1 MKKVL
6 SFFKSMK
13 FGLILLGL
21 IALISIAGSVIPQGE
36 EAMYYVRNYSWY
48 GILLK
53 LQLNHVFTSWY
64 FVVLVV
70 LLCINLAMCSVLRWR
85 RIDPE
90 KEISAVSLGKADVTA
105 PQEELA
111 LIEDTLEKHHCH
123 KTEIAGVKVYEK
135 NRIGRYGTFITHLG
149 ILLTVIFFAM
159 AMYTPTVIDQTCM
172 PKDSITLDDGTQI
185 YVDSFHIEDQT
196 GDLDYRSTIE
206 VTLPDGT
213 SSSLRETSVN
223 HPVALGDYK
232 VYQQTYGTI
241 GSVTVTDDDG
251 NEDHIYLE
259 DNVFLSKDGHT
270 GIYFNALYP
279 DFEQDGDDFSLTT
292 SVTGSYPNPVYTFNL
307 VEYNDEESNENDDLK
322 MTPMLAFPGDDIEA
336 GGLHF
341 HFEDPTEYPGLR
353 IKKSSRIIS
362 LLLILSFLIMTV
374 GFVLTF
380 LFQPVLVGIYEDGY
394 HIYGNKPEDVRMMIR
409 MALKNRRK

>member
-1 MKKVL
+1 MKKV
-6 SFFKSMK
+6 FKFLRSMQ

-36 EAMYYVRNYSWY
+36 DAMYYVRSYSWY
-48 GILLK
+48 GILLR
-53 LQLNHVFTSWY
+53 LQLNQVFTSWY
-64 FVVLVV
+64 FVMLVV
-70 LLCINLAMCSVLRWR
+70 LLCINLAMCSILRWR
-85 RIDPE
+85 RIDPQ
-90 KEISAVSLGKADVTA
+90 KEIRAVSAGKADVPA
-105 PQEELA
+105 SGEELD
-111 LIEDTLEKHHCH
+111 LIEEALKKHHCH
-123 KTEIAGVKVYEK
+123 KTEADGVTVYEK

-149 ILLTVIFFAM
+149 ILLTVTFFAL
-159 AMYTPTVIDQTCM
+159 AMYTPVVTDQTCL
-172 PKDSITLDDGTQI
+172 PKESITLEDGTKI
-185 YVDSFHIEDQT
+185 YVDSFHIEDQS

-206 VTLPDGT
+206 ITLPDGT
-213 SSSLRETSVN
+213 SSGLKETSVN
-223 HPVALGDYK
+223 HPASLGDYK

-279 DFEQDGDDFSLTT
+279 DFEQDGDNFSLIT

-307 VEYNDEESNENDDLK
+307 VEYNSGENTDDDLK
-322 MTPMLAFPGDDIEA
+322 MTPMLAFPGDDIDA

-341 HFEDPTEYPGLR
+341 HFEEPTEYPGLR

-362 LLLILSFLIMTV
+362 LLLILSFLIMTI

-380 LFQPVLVGIYEDGY
+380 LFQPILVGIYGDGY
-394 HIYGNKPEDVRMMIR
+394 RIYGNKPEDVRMMIR
-409 MALKNRRK
+409 LALKNRRE